1 MERFSKLST
10 AEKIKDGPGLIDV
23 AKQARGARAR
33 APPPPPLASRAPLR
47 APGFA
52 P

>member
-10 AEKIKDGPGLIDV
+10 AEKIKDGPGLIDA

-33 APPPPPLASRAPLR
+33 RRRRRLARAPAR